1 MEQNIWIQDGN
12 TFVKGS
18 ATTKAHPEGLPKGIY
33 EVKESMTGYYLNR
46 LGDSFVFNYKL
57 YGINNKFIDHFIKTY
72 NNTTGNL
79 GVLFN
84 GIKGTGKTV
93 TAEELCNRIGLPVI
107 IVKSCKE
114 VNDMLKFLAT
124 QINFDCIFF
133 FDEYEKEFRESSSVL
148 SFMDGVHNSQHRKVF
163 LLTTN
168 ELDINTNLLG
178 RPSRIRYVRSFG
190 NLPEETTLE
199 LLNDILIDKDAIEPV
214 LDLIRQ
220 MQIIT
225 VDLVKA
231 LAQEVNIH
239 GKDKIDMI
247 RKNFNLEF
255 SNFTYFVE
263 SIELRTGL
271 LKDCPHIDEQL
282 FNKVVE
288 SREILCRAS
297 EKPIKEYSDKE
308 WEAKRLLDS
317 GTYIHTDTIISNKEI
332 KYLRIGEEF
341 DDRTIFYI
349 DSQKR
354 YVVTSLCGFTMYVI
368 KSGYSTNASGKLNQ
382 IY

>member
-57 YGINNKFIDHFIKTY
+57 YGINNEFIEHFVKTY
-72 NNTTGNL
+72 NNTIGNL

-114 VNDMLKFLAT
+114 VDNTLKFLAT

-133 FDEYEKEFRESSSVL
+133 FDEYEKEFRESSSIL
-148 SFMDGVHNSQHRKVF
+148 SFMDGVHNSQYRKIF

-168 ELDINTNLLG
+168 ELKINNNLLG

-199 LLNDILIDKDAIEPV
+199 LLNDILVDKDAIEPV

-239 GKDKIDMI
+239 GKDKIEAI
-247 RKNFNLEF
+247 RRDFNLEF

-263 SIELRTGL
+263 SLELRDGL
-271 LKDCPHIDEQL
+271 LRNSPHIDEQL
-282 FNKVVE
+282 FDKIVE
-288 SREILCRAS
+288 SREIVCQAAG
-297 EKPIKEYSDKE
+297 KPIKEYSE
-308 WEAKRLLDS
+308 RELEAKKVLE
-317 GTYIHTDTIISNKEI
+317 GTYMRTDTIISNKEI
-332 KYLRIGEEF
+332 KYLKIGEEF
-341 DDRTIFYI
+341 DDRTILYI
-349 DSQKR
+349 DPQKR
-354 YVVTSLCGFTMYVI
+354 YVVTSLCNFNIYII
-368 KSGYSTNASGKLNQ
+368 KSGYTSSASGKLNQ

>member
-57 YGINNKFIDHFIKTY
+57 YGINNEFIDHFVKTY

-133 FDEYEKEFRESSSVL
+133 FDEYEKEFKESSSVL
-148 SFMDGVHNSQHRKVF
+148 SFMDGVHNSQYRKVF

-168 ELDINTNLLG
+168 ELEINNNLLG

-199 LLNDILIDKDAIEPV
+199 LLNDILIDKSAVEPV

-239 GKDKIDMI
+239 GKDKIDLI
-247 RKNFNLEF
+247 RENFNLEF
-255 SNFTYFVE
+255 SNFTYMVE
-263 SIELRTGL
+263 SIELKSEL
-271 LKDCPHIDEQL
+271 LKNSSNINEQL
-282 FNKVVE
+282 FNKIIE
-288 SREILCRAS
+288 SREIVRQAAG
-297 EKPIKEYSDKE
+297 KPIKEYSDKE
-308 WEAKRLLDS
+308 LKAKKLLE
-317 GTYIHTDTIISNKEI
+317 GTYIRPDTIISNKEI
-332 KYLRIGEEF
+332 KYLKIGEEF

>member
-12 TFVKGS
+12 TFMKGS

-33 EVKESMTGYYLNR
+33 EVKESMAGYYLNR
-46 LGDSFVFNYKL
+46 LGDSFIFNYKL
-57 YGINNKFIDHFIKTY
+57 YGINNEFIEHFIKTY

-79 GVLFN
+79 GILFN

-93 TAEELCNRIGLPVI
+93 TAEELCNRLKLPVI
-107 IVKSCKE
+107 IVKSCKGE
-114 VNDMLKFLAT
+114 DDMLEFLAT

-133 FDEYEKEFRESSSVL
+133 FDEYEKEFKESSSVL
-148 SFMDGVHNSQHRKVF
+148 SFMDGVHNSQYRKIF

-168 ELDINTNLLG
+168 ELEINNNLLG

-199 LLNDILIDKDAIEPV
+199 LLNDILIDKGAIEPV

-220 MQIIT
+220 MQIVT

-239 GKDKIDMI
+239 GVDKIDLI
-247 RKNFNLEF
+247 HKNFNLEF
-255 SNFTYFVE
+255 SDFTYLAE
-263 SIELRTGL
+263 SIELESGSL
-271 LKDCPHIDEQL
+271 DSVQNINEQL
-282 FNKVVE
+282 FEKIIR
-288 SREILCRAS
+288 SREVTRRIIGKPLS
-297 EKPIKEYSDKE
+297 ELTKEE
-308 WEAKRLLDS
+308 LDARNTMA
-317 GTYIHTDTIISNKEI
+317 GTYIRTDSISVNKEI
-332 KYLRIGEEF
+332 KYLKIGDEF
-341 DDRTIFYI
+341 DGRPIFYI
-349 DSQKR
+349 NAKKG
-354 YVVTSLCGFTMYVI
+354 YIVTCYNHFIIYVI
-368 KSGYSTNASGKLNQ
+368 KSGYSTNASGKFNQ

>member
-12 TFVKGS
+12 TFMKGS

-33 EVKESMTGYYLNR
+33 EVKESMIGYYLNR
-46 LGDSFVFNYKL
+46 LGDSFIFNYKL
-57 YGINNKFIDHFIKTY
+57 YGINNEFIEHFIKTY

-93 TAEELCNRIGLPVI
+93 TAEELCNRLKLPVI
-107 IVKSCKE
+107 IVKSCKGE
-114 VNDMLKFLAT
+114 DNMLEFLAT

-133 FDEYEKEFRESSSVL
+133 FDEYEKEFKESSSVL
-148 SFMDGVHNSQHRKVF
+148 SFMDGVHNSQYRKIF

-168 ELDINTNLLG
+168 ELEINDNLLG

-220 MQIIT
+220 MQIVT

-239 GKDKIDMI
+239 GVDKIDLI

-255 SNFTYFVE
+255 SDFTYLVE
-263 SIELRTGL
+263 SIELESGSL
-271 LKDCPHIDEQL
+271 EGVQNINEQL
-282 FNKVVE
+282 FEKIIK
-288 SREILCRAS
+288 SREITRRIIGKSSSKLT
-297 EKPIKEYSDKE
+297 EEE
-308 WEAKRLLDS
+308 LDAQKTMA
-317 GTYIHTDTIISNKEI
+317 GTYVRTDSISVNKEI
-332 KYLRIGEEF
+332 KYLKIGDEF
-341 DDRTIFYI
+341 DELPIVHINVKKGYIVTCYNTFTI
-349 DSQKR
+349 
-354 YVVTSLCGFTMYVI
+354 YVI
-368 KSGYSTNASGKLNQ
+368 KSGYSTNASGKFNQ

>member
-12 TFVKGS
+12 TFMKGS

-33 EVKESMTGYYLNR
+33 EVRESMTGYYLNR
-46 LGDSFVFNYKL
+46 LGDSFVFNYKV
-57 YGINNKFIDHFIKTY
+57 YGINNDFIEHFVKTY
-72 NNTTGNL
+72 NNTTGNI

-84 GIKGTGKTV
+84 GTKGTGKTV
-93 TAEELCNRIGLPVI
+93 TAEELCNRLGLPVV

-114 VNDMLKFLAT
+114 ADDMLKFLAT

-133 FDEYEKEFRESSSVL
+133 FDEYEKEFKESSTVL
-148 SFMDGVHNSQHRKVF
+148 SFMDGVHNSQYRKVF

-168 ELDINTNLLG
+168 ELEINSNLLG

-199 LLNDILIDKDAIEPV
+199 LLNDILIDKSAVEPV

-239 GKDKIDMI
+239 GVAKIDMI

-255 SNFTYFVE
+255 SDFTYLVE
-263 SIELRTGL
+263 SIELESGSL
-271 LKDCPHIDEQL
+271 NDVQNVNEQL
-282 FNKVVE
+282 FEKIIK
-288 SREILCRAS
+288 SREIVRKIGG
-297 EKPIKEYSDKE
+297 KPISELTRE
-308 WEAKRLLDS
+308 EIEAKRNMT
-317 GTYIHTDTIISNKEI
+317 GTYIRTDTISTNKEI
-332 KYLRIGEEF
+332 KYLKVGEEF
-341 DDRTIFYI
+341 DDRPIFYI
-349 DSQKR
+349 DPNKR
-354 YVVTSLCGFTMYVI
+354 YIVTCYNNFIIYVI
-368 KSGYSTNASGKLNQ
+368 KSGYSTNASGKFNQ

>member
-12 TFVKGS
+12 TFMKGS

-57 YGINNKFIDHFIKTY
+57 YGINNEFIEHFIKTY

-79 GVLFN
+79 GILFN

-93 TAEELCNRIGLPVI
+93 TAEELCNRLKLPVI
-107 IVKSCKE
+107 IVKSCKGE
-114 VNDMLKFLAT
+114 DDMLEFLAT

-133 FDEYEKEFRESSSVL
+133 FDEYEKEFKESSSVL
-148 SFMDGVHNSQHRKVF
+148 SFMDGVHNSQYRKIF

-168 ELDINTNLLG
+168 ELEINNNLLG

-199 LLNDILIDKDAIEPV
+199 LLNDILIDKGAIEPV

-220 MQIIT
+220 MQIVT

-239 GKDKIDMI
+239 GVDKIDMI

-255 SNFTYFVE
+255 SDFTYLVE
-263 SIELRTGL
+263 FIELESGSL
-271 LKDCPHIDEQL
+271 DGVQNINEQL
-282 FNKVVE
+282 FEKIIR
-288 SREILCRAS
+288 SREITRRIIGKSLS
-297 EKPIKEYSDKE
+297 ELTEEEIDARRTME
-308 WEAKRLLDS
+308 
-317 GTYIHTDTIISNKEI
+317 GTYIRTDSISVNKEI
-332 KYLRIGEEF
+332 KYLKIGDEF
-341 DDRTIFYI
+341 GDRPIVHINIKKGYI
-349 DSQKR
+349 
-354 YVVTSLCGFTMYVI
+354 VTCYNTFIIYII
-368 KSGYSTNASGKLNQ
+368 KSGYSTNASGKFNQ

>member
-1 MEQNIWIQDGN
+1 MGQNIWIQDGN
-12 TFVKGS
+12 TFMKGS

-57 YGINNKFIDHFIKTY
+57 YGINNEFISHFIKTY

-93 TAEELCNRIGLPVI
+93 TAEELCNRLELPVI
-107 IVKSCKE
+107 IVKSCKGE
-114 VNDMLKFLAT
+114 DDMLKFLAT

-133 FDEYEKEFRESSSVL
+133 FDEYEKEFKESSSVL
-148 SFMDGVHNSQHRKVF
+148 SFMDGVHNSQYRKIF

-168 ELDINTNLLG
+168 ELDINDNLLG
-178 RPSRIRYVRSFG
+178 RPSRIRYIRSFG

-199 LLNDILIDKDAIEPV
+199 LLNDILIDKGAIEPV

-220 MQIIT
+220 MQIVT

-239 GKDKIDMI
+239 GVNKIDMI

-255 SNFTYFVE
+255 SDFTYLVE
-263 SIELRTGL
+263 SIELESGSL
-271 LKDCPHIDEQL
+271 DGVQNINEQL
-282 FNKVVE
+282 FEKIIR
-288 SREILCRAS
+288 SREVTRKITGKLLS
-297 EKPIKEYSDKE
+297 ELTEEEID
-308 WEAKRLLDS
+308 ARRTMA
-317 GTYIHTDTIISNKEI
+317 GTYVRTDSISVNKEI
-332 KYLRIGEEF
+332 KYLKIGDEF
-341 DDRTIFYI
+341 GDRPIVHINVKKGYI
-349 DSQKR
+349 
-354 YVVTSLCGFTMYVI
+354 VTCYNTFIIYVI
-368 KSGYSTNASGKLNQ
+368 KSGYSTNASGKFNQ

>member
-33 EVKESMTGYYLNR
+33 EVKESITGYYLNR

-57 YGINNKFIDHFIKTY
+57 YGINNEFIDHFVKTY

-349 DSQKR
+349 DPQKR
-354 YVVTSLCGFTMYVI
+354 YVVTSLCNFNIYII
-368 KSGYSTNASGKLNQ
+368 KSGYTSSASGKLNQ

>member
-1 MEQNIWIQDGN
+1 MEQNIWIQDGSA
-12 TFVKGS
+12 FMKGS
-18 ATTKAHPEGLPKGIY
+18 STTKAHPEGLPKGIY
-33 EVKESMTGYYLNR
+33 EVRESMTGYYLNR
-46 LGDSFVFNYKL
+46 LGDSFVFNYKV
-57 YGINNKFIDHFIKTY
+57 YGINNDFIEHFVKTY
-72 NNTTGNL
+72 NNTTGNI

-84 GIKGTGKTV
+84 GTKGTGKTV
-93 TAEELCNRIGLPVI
+93 TAEELCNRLGLPVV

-114 VNDMLKFLAT
+114 ADDMLKFLAT

-133 FDEYEKEFRESSSVL
+133 FDEYEKEFKESSTVL
-148 SFMDGVHNSQHRKVF
+148 SFMDGVHNSQYRKVF

-168 ELDINTNLLG
+168 ELEINSNLLG

-199 LLNDILIDKDAIEPV
+199 LLNDILIDKSAVEPV

-239 GKDKIDMI
+239 GVAKIDMI

-255 SNFTYFVE
+255 SDFTYLVE
-263 SIELRTGL
+263 SIELESGSL
-271 LKDCPHIDEQL
+271 DGVQNVNEQL
-282 FNKVVE
+282 FEKIIK
-288 SREILCRAS
+288 SREIVRKIGG
-297 EKPIKEYSDKE
+297 KPISELTKEE
-308 WEAKRLLDS
+308 IEAKRNMT
-317 GTYIHTDTIISNKEI
+317 GTYIRTDTISTNKEI
-332 KYLRIGEEF
+332 KYLKVGEEF
-341 DDRTIFYI
+341 DDRPIFYI
-349 DSQKR
+349 DHNKR
-354 YVVTSLCGFTMYVI
+354 YIVTCYNNFIIYVI
-368 KSGYSTNASGKLNQ
+368 KSGYSTNASGKFNQ

>member
-57 YGINNKFIDHFIKTY
+57 YGINNEFIDHFVKTY

-148 SFMDGVHNSQHRKVF
+148 SFMDGVHNSQYRKIF

-168 ELDINTNLLG
+168 ELEINNNLLG

-255 SNFTYFVE
+255 SNFTYIVE
-263 SIELRTGL
+263 SIELKPTL
-271 LKDCPHIDEQL
+271 LKNSSNINEQL
-282 FNKVVE
+282 FNKIIE
-288 SREILCRAS
+288 SREIVRQAAG
-297 EKPIKEYSDKE
+297 KPIKEYSEKE
-308 WEAKRLLDS
+308 LEAKKLLED
-317 GTYIHTDTIISNKEI
+317 TYIRPDTITSNKEI
-332 KYLRIGEEF
+332 KYFKIGEEF

-349 DSQKR
+349 DPQKR

-368 KSGYSTNASGKLNQ
+368 KSGYTSSASGKFNQ

>member
-12 TFVKGS
+12 TFMKGS

-46 LGDSFVFNYKL
+46 LGDSFIFNYKL
-57 YGINNKFIDHFIKTY
+57 YGINNEFIDHFIKTY

-79 GVLFN
+79 GILFN

-93 TAEELCNRIGLPVI
+93 TAEELCNRLKLPVI
-107 IVKSCKE
+107 IVKSCKGE
-114 VNDMLKFLAT
+114 DDMLEFLAT

-133 FDEYEKEFRESSSVL
+133 FDEYEKEFKESSSVL
-148 SFMDGVHNSQHRKVF
+148 SFMDGVHNSQYRKVF

-168 ELDINTNLLG
+168 ELEINNNLLG

-199 LLNDILIDKDAIEPV
+199 LLNDILIDKGTIEPV

-220 MQIIT
+220 MQIVT

-239 GKDKIDMI
+239 GVDKIDLI

-255 SNFTYFVE
+255 SDFTYLVE
-263 SIELRTGL
+263 SIQLGPDSL
-271 LKDCPHIDEQL
+271 DGVLNVDEKL
-282 FNKVVE
+282 FEKIIR
-288 SREILCRAS
+288 SREITRKIGVKSLSKLTEEEQDAQRTMA
-297 EKPIKEYSDKE
+297 
-308 WEAKRLLDS
+308 
-317 GTYIHTDTIISNKEI
+317 GTYVRTDSISVNKEI
-332 KYLRIGEEF
+332 KYLKIGDEF
-341 DDRTIFYI
+341 DERPIFYI
-349 DSQKR
+349 NVKKG
-354 YVVTSLCGFTMYVI
+354 YIVTCYNTFIIYVI
-368 KSGYSTNASGKLNQ
+368 KSGYSTNASGKFNQ

>member
-12 TFVKGS
+12 TFIKGS

-84 GIKGTGKTV
+84 EGTGKTV

-114 VNDMLKFLAT
+114 VDDMLKFLAT

-148 SFMDGVHNSQHRKVF
+148 SFMDGVHNSQYRKIF

-168 ELDINTNLLG
+168 ELEINNNLLG

-220 MQIIT
+220 MQIVT

-239 GKDKIDMI
+239 GVDKIDLI

-255 SNFTYFVE
+255 SDFTYLVE
-263 SIELRTGL
+263 SIELESGSL
-271 LKDCPHIDEQL
+271 SNVQNINEQL
-282 FNKVVE
+282 FEKIIR
-288 SREILCRAS
+288 SREVTRKIERKSPSKLTEEERDAQ
-297 EKPIKEYSDKE
+297 ITM
-308 WEAKRLLDS
+308 A
-317 GTYIHTDTIISNKEI
+317 GTYIRTDSVSVNKEI
-332 KYLRIGEEF
+332 KYLKIGDEF
-341 DDRTIFYI
+341 DDRPIFYI
-349 DSQKR
+349 NAKKG
-354 YVVTSLCGFTMYVI
+354 YIVTCYNHFIIYII
-368 KSGYSTNASGKLNQ
+368 KSGYSTNASGKFNQ

>member
-12 TFVKGS
+12 TFIKGS

-57 YGINNKFIDHFIKTY
+57 YGINSEFIDHFVKTY

-114 VNDMLKFLAT
+114 VDDMLKFLAT

-148 SFMDGVHNSQHRKVF
+148 SFMDGVHNSQYRKIF

-168 ELDINTNLLG
+168 ELEINSNLLG

-220 MQIIT
+220 MQIVT

-239 GKDKIDMI
+239 GVDKIDLI

-255 SNFTYFVE
+255 SDFTYLVE
-263 SIELRTGL
+263 SIELESGSL
-271 LKDCPHIDEQL
+271 SNVQNINEQL
-282 FNKVVE
+282 FEKIIR
-288 SREILCRAS
+288 SREVIRKMERKSSS
-297 EKPIKEYSDKE
+297 ELTEEERNAQI
-308 WEAKRLLDS
+308 AMA
-317 GTYIHTDTIISNKEI
+317 GTYIRTDSISVNKEI
-332 KYLRIGEEF
+332 KYLKIGDEF
-341 DDRTIFYI
+341 DDRPIFYI
-349 DSQKR
+349 NAKKG
-354 YVVTSLCGFTMYVI
+354 YIVTCYNHFIIYII
-368 KSGYSTNASGKLNQ
+368 KSGYSTNASGKFNQ

>member
-1 MEQNIWIQDGN
+1 MGQNIWIQDGN
-12 TFVKGS
+12 TFMKGS

-114 VNDMLKFLAT
+114 VDDMLKFLAT

-148 SFMDGVHNSQHRKVF
+148 SFMDGVHNSQYRKIF

-168 ELDINTNLLG
+168 ELEINNNLLG

-199 LLNDILIDKDAIEPV
+199 LLNDILIDKDAIEPL

-220 MQIIT
+220 MQIVT

-239 GKDKIDMI
+239 GVDKIDLI

-255 SNFTYFVE
+255 SDFTYLVE
-263 SIELRTGL
+263 SIELESL
-271 LKDCPHIDEQL
+271 SNVQNINEQL
-282 FNKVVE
+282 FEKIIR
-288 SREILCRAS
+288 SREVTRKIERKSHSKLT
-297 EKPIKEYSDKE
+297 KEERDAQITMAGAYI
-308 WEAKRLLDS
+308 RTDS
-317 GTYIHTDTIISNKEI
+317 VSVNKEI
-332 KYLRIGEEF
+332 KYLKIGDEF
-341 DDRTIFYI
+341 DDRPIFYI
-349 DSQKR
+349 NAKKG
-354 YVVTSLCGFTMYVI
+354 YIVTCYNPFIIYII
-368 KSGYSTNASGKLNQ
+368 KSGYSTNASGKFNQ

>member
-57 YGINNKFIDHFIKTY
+57 YGINNEFIDHFVKTY

-93 TAEELCNRIGLPVI
+93 TAEELCNHIGLPVI

-148 SFMDGVHNSQHRKVF
+148 SFMDGVHNSQYRKIF

-168 ELDINTNLLG
+168 ELEINNNLLG

-255 SNFTYFVE
+255 SNFTYIVE
-263 SIELRTGL
+263 SIELKPTL
-271 LKDCPHIDEQL
+271 LKNSSNINEQL
-282 FNKVVE
+282 FNKIIE
-288 SREILCRAS
+288 SREIVRQAAG
-297 EKPIKEYSDKE
+297 KPIKEYSEKE
-308 WEAKRLLDS
+308 LEAKKLLE
-317 GTYIHTDTIISNKEI
+317 GTYIRPDTITSNKEI
-332 KYLRIGEEF
+332 KYFKIGEEF

-349 DSQKR
+349 DPQKR

-368 KSGYSTNASGKLNQ
+368 KSGYTSSASGKFNQ

>member
-12 TFVKGS
+12 TFMKGS

-33 EVKESMTGYYLNR
+33 EVRESMAGYYLNK

-57 YGINNKFIDHFIKTY
+57 YGINNEFIKHFVKTY

-93 TAEELCNRIGLPVI
+93 TAEELCNQLGLPVI

-114 VNDMLKFLAT
+114 ADDMLKFLAT

-133 FDEYEKEFRESSSVL
+133 FDEYEKEFKESSSVL
-148 SFMDGVHNSQHRKVF
+148 SFMDGVHNSQYRKVF

-168 ELDINTNLLG
+168 ELEINNNLLG

-199 LLNDILIDKDAIEPV
+199 LLNDILIDKSAVEPV

-220 MQIIT
+220 MQIVT

-239 GKDKIDMI
+239 GKDKIDLI

-255 SNFTYFVE
+255 SDFTYLVE
-263 SIELRTGL
+263 SIELESGSL
-271 LKDCPHIDEQL
+271 DGVQNINEQL
-282 FNKVVE
+282 FEKIIK
-288 SREILCRAS
+288 SREVTRRIIGKSPSKLT
-297 EKPIKEYSDKE
+297 KEE
-308 WEAKRLLDS
+308 LDAQS
-317 GTYIHTDTIISNKEI
+317 TMAGTYIRTDSVSVNKEI
-332 KYLRIGEEF
+332 KYLKVGDEF
-341 DDRTIFYI
+341 DNRPIFYI
-349 DSQKR
+349 NIKKG
-354 YVVTSLCGFTMYVI
+354 YIVTCYNNFTIYVI
-368 KSGYSTNASGKLNQ
+368 KSGYSTNASGKFNQ

>member
-57 YGINNKFIDHFIKTY
+57 YGINNEFIDHFVKTY

-148 SFMDGVHNSQHRKVF
+148 SFMDGVHNSQYRKIF

-168 ELDINTNLLG
+168 ELEINNNLLG

-199 LLNDILIDKDAIEPV
+199 LLNDILVDKDAVEPV

-239 GKDKIDMI
+239 GKDKIDLI

-255 SNFTYFVE
+255 SNFTYIVE
-263 SIELRTGL
+263 SIELKSEL
-271 LKDCPHIDEQL
+271 LKNSSNINEQL
-282 FNKVVE
+282 FNKIIE
-288 SREILCRAS
+288 SREIVRQAAG
-297 EKPIKEYSDKE
+297 KPIKEYSEKE
-308 WEAKRLLDS
+308 LKAKKLLE
-317 GTYIHTDTIISNKEI
+317 GTYIRSDTITSNKEI
-332 KYLRIGEEF
+332 KYLKIGEEF

-349 DSQKR
+349 DPQKR

-368 KSGYSTNASGKLNQ
+368 KSGYTSSASGKFNQ

>member
-12 TFVKGS
+12 TFMKGS

-33 EVKESMTGYYLNR
+33 EVRESMTGYYLSK

-57 YGINNKFIDHFIKTY
+57 YGINNEFIEHFVKTY
-72 NNTTGNL
+72 DNTTGNI

-93 TAEELCNRIGLPVI
+93 TAEELCNQLGLPVI

-114 VNDMLKFLAT
+114 ADDMLKFLAT

-133 FDEYEKEFRESSSVL
+133 FDEYEKEFKESSSVL
-148 SFMDGVHNSQHRKVF
+148 SFMDGVHNSQYRKVF

-168 ELDINTNLLG
+168 ELEINSNLLG

-190 NLPEETTLE
+190 NLPEEITLE
-199 LLNDILIDKDAIEPV
+199 LLNDILIDKSAVEPV

-239 GKDKIDMI
+239 GKDKIDLI

-255 SNFTYFVE
+255 SDFTYLVE
-263 SIELRTGL
+263 CIKLDAGSLNGVQNV
-271 LKDCPHIDEQL
+271 DEQL
-282 FNKVVE
+282 FEKIIKSHE
-288 SREILCRAS
+288 ISRKIIGKPLSELTEEELDARRAMADT
-297 EKPIKEYSDKE
+297 YVCT
-308 WEAKRLLDS
+308 DS
-317 GTYIHTDTIISNKEI
+317 VSVHKEI
-332 KYLRIGEEF
+332 KYLKVGDEF
-341 DDRTIFYI
+341 DSSSIFYI
-349 DSQKR
+349 NVKKG
-354 YVVTSLCGFTMYVI
+354 YIVTCYNSFTIYVI
-368 KSGYSTNASGKLNQ
+368 KSGYSTNASGKFNQ

>member
-1 MEQNIWIQDGN
+1 MGQNIWIQDGN
-12 TFVKGS
+12 TFMKGS
-18 ATTKAHPEGLPKGIY
+18 ATTKAHPKGLPKGIY
-33 EVKESMTGYYLNR
+33 EVRESMAGYYLNK

-57 YGINNKFIDHFIKTY
+57 YGINNDFIEHFVKTY
-72 NNTTGNL
+72 SNTTGNI

-84 GIKGTGKTV
+84 GTKGTGKTV
-93 TAEELCNRIGLPVI
+93 TAEELCNRLGLPVI

-114 VNDMLKFLAT
+114 ADDMLKFLAT

-133 FDEYEKEFRESSSVL
+133 FDEYEKEFKESATVL
-148 SFMDGVHNSQHRKVF
+148 SFMDGVHNSQYRKVF

-168 ELDINTNLLG
+168 ELEINSNLLG

-199 LLNDILIDKDAIEPV
+199 LLNDILIDKNAVESV

-239 GKDKIDMI
+239 GVDKIDMI

-255 SNFTYFVE
+255 SDFTYLVE
-263 SIELRTGL
+263 SIELESGSL
-271 LKDCPHIDEQL
+271 DNVQNIDEQL
-282 FNKVVE
+282 FEKIIK
-288 SREILCRAS
+288 SREITRNIIG
-297 EKPIKEYSDKE
+297 KPTPELTEEELD
-308 WEAKRLLDS
+308 AKS
-317 GTYIHTDTIISNKEI
+317 AMAGTYIRTDSVSVNKEI
-332 KYLRIGEEF
+332 KYLKIGEEF
-341 DDRTIFYI
+341 DNSPIFYI
-349 DSQKR
+349 DPKKR
-354 YVVTSLCGFTMYVI
+354 YIVTCYNHFIIYVI
-368 KSGYSTNASGKLNQ
+368 KSGYSTNASGKFNKV
-382 IY
+382 Y

>member
-12 TFVKGS
+12 TFMKGS

-33 EVKESMTGYYLNR
+33 EVRESMAGYYLNK

-57 YGINNKFIDHFIKTY
+57 YGINNEFIDHFIKTY

-93 TAEELCNRIGLPVI
+93 TAEELCNQLGLPVI
-107 IVKSCKE
+107 IVKSCKDAD
-114 VNDMLKFLAT
+114 DMLKFLAT

-133 FDEYEKEFRESSSVL
+133 FDEYEKEFKESSSVL
-148 SFMDGVHNSQHRKVF
+148 SFMDGVHNSQYRKVF

-168 ELDINTNLLG
+168 ELEINNNLLG

-199 LLNDILIDKDAIEPV
+199 LLNDILIDKSAVEPV

-220 MQIIT
+220 MQIVTI
-225 VDLVKA
+225 DLVKA

-239 GKDKIDMI
+239 GKDKIDLI

-255 SNFTYFVE
+255 SDFTYLVE
-263 SIELRTGL
+263 SIELESGSL
-271 LKDCPHIDEQL
+271 DGVQNINEQL
-282 FNKVVE
+282 FEKIIK
-288 SREILCRAS
+288 SREVTRRIIGKSPSKLT
-297 EKPIKEYSDKE
+297 KEE
-308 WEAKRLLDS
+308 LDAQS
-317 GTYIHTDTIISNKEI
+317 TMAGTYIRTDSVSVNKEI
-332 KYLRIGEEF
+332 KYLKVGDEF
-341 DDRTIFYI
+341 DDRPIFYI
-349 DSQKR
+349 NVKR
-354 YVVTSLCGFTMYVI
+354 GYIVTCYNAFTIYVI
-368 KSGYSTNASGKLNQ
+368 KSGYSTNASGKFNQ

>member
-33 EVKESMTGYYLNR
+33 EVKESITGYYLNR

-57 YGINNKFIDHFIKTY
+57 YGINNEFIDHFVKTY

-214 LDLIRQ
+214 LDLTRQ

-349 DSQKR
+349 DPQKR
-354 YVVTSLCGFTMYVI
+354 YVVTSLCNFNIYII
-368 KSGYSTNASGKLNQ
+368 KSGYTSSASGKLNQ

>member
-12 TFVKGS
+12 TFMKGS

-57 YGINNKFIDHFIKTY
+57 YGINNEFIEYFIKTY

-93 TAEELCNRIGLPVI
+93 TAEELCNRLKLPVI
-107 IVKSCKE
+107 IVKSCKGE
-114 VNDMLKFLAT
+114 DDMLEFLAT

-133 FDEYEKEFRESSSVL
+133 FDEYEKEFKESSSVL
-148 SFMDGVHNSQHRKVF
+148 SFMDGVHNSQYRKIF

-168 ELDINTNLLG
+168 ELEINNNLLG
-178 RPSRIRYVRSFG
+178 RPSRIRYVHSFG
-190 NLPEETTLE
+190 NLPEKTTLE

-220 MQIIT
+220 MQIVT

-239 GKDKIDMI
+239 GVNKIDMI

-255 SNFTYFVE
+255 SDFTYLVE
-263 SIELRTGL
+263 SIELESGSL
-271 LKDCPHIDEQL
+271 DGVQNINEQL
-282 FNKVVE
+282 FEKIIR
-288 SREILCRAS
+288 SREVTRKITGKLLS
-297 EKPIKEYSDKE
+297 ELTEEEID
-308 WEAKRLLDS
+308 AQRTMA
-317 GTYIHTDTIISNKEI
+317 GTYVRTDSISVNKEI
-332 KYLRIGEEF
+332 KYLKIGDEF
-341 DDRTIFYI
+341 GNRPIVHINVKKGYI
-349 DSQKR
+349 
-354 YVVTSLCGFTMYVI
+354 VTCYNTFIIYVI
-368 KSGYSTNASGKLNQ
+368 KSGYSTNASGKFNQ

>member
-12 TFVKGS
+12 TFMKGS

-57 YGINNKFIDHFIKTY
+57 YGINNEFIDHFVKTY

-148 SFMDGVHNSQHRKVF
+148 SFMDGVHNSQYRKIF

-168 ELDINTNLLG
+168 ELEINNNLLG

-255 SNFTYFVE
+255 SNFTYIVE
-263 SIELRTGL
+263 SIELKPTL
-271 LKDCPHIDEQL
+271 LKNSSNINEQL
-282 FNKVVE
+282 FNKIIE
-288 SREILCRAS
+288 SREIVRQAAG
-297 EKPIKEYSDKE
+297 KPIKEYSEKE
-308 WEAKRLLDS
+308 LEAKKLLE
-317 GTYIHTDTIISNKEI
+317 GTYIRPDTITSNKEI
-332 KYLRIGEEF
+332 KYFKIGEEF

-349 DSQKR
+349 DPQKR

-368 KSGYSTNASGKLNQ
+368 KSGYTSSASGKFNQ

>member
-12 TFVKGS
+12 TFIKGS

-114 VNDMLKFLAT
+114 VDDMLKFLAT

-148 SFMDGVHNSQHRKVF
+148 SFMDGVHNSQYRKIF

-168 ELDINTNLLG
+168 ELEINNNLLG

-220 MQIIT
+220 MQIVT

-239 GKDKIDMI
+239 GVDKIDLI

-255 SNFTYFVE
+255 SDFTYLVE
-263 SIELRTGL
+263 SIELDSL
-271 LKDCPHIDEQL
+271 SNVQNINEQL
-282 FNKVVE
+282 FEKIIR
-288 SREILCRAS
+288 SREVTR
-297 EKPIKEYSDKE
+297 KIKRKSPSKLTKE
-308 WEAKRLLDS
+308 ERDAQITMAGAYICTDS
-317 GTYIHTDTIISNKEI
+317 VSVNKEI
-332 KYLRIGEEF
+332 KYLKIGDKF
-341 DDRTIFYI
+341 DDRPIFYI
-349 DSQKR
+349 NAKKG
-354 YVVTSLCGFTMYVI
+354 YIVTCYNHFIIYII
-368 KSGYSTNASGKLNQ
+368 KSGYSTNASGKFNQ

>member
-12 TFVKGS
+12 TFMKGS

-33 EVKESMTGYYLNR
+33 EVRESMTGYYLNK

-57 YGINNKFIDHFIKTY
+57 YGINNGFIDHFIKTY

-93 TAEELCNRIGLPVI
+93 TAEELCNRMGLPVI
-107 IVKSCKE
+107 IVKSCGE
-114 VNDMLKFLAT
+114 VNNMLKFLAT

-148 SFMDGVHNSQHRKVF
+148 SFMDGVHNSQYRKIF

-199 LLNDILIDKDAIEPV
+199 LLNDILIDKDAVEPV

-255 SNFTYFVE
+255 SDFTYFVE
-263 SIELRTGL
+263 SIELRRRL
-271 LKDCPHIDEQL
+271 LDDCPHIDEQL
-282 FNKVVE
+282 FNKIVE
-288 SREILCRAS
+288 SREILRQAAG
-297 EKPIKEYSDKE
+297 KPIKEYSDKE
-308 WEAKRLLDS
+308 WEAKRFLDDGVS
-317 GTYIHTDTIISNKEI
+317 IRTDTIISNKEI
-332 KYLRIGEEF
+332 KYLKIGEVF

-349 DSQKR
+349 DPKKR
-354 YVVTSLCGFTMYVI
+354 YVVTSLCGFNIYII
-368 KSGYSTNASGKLNQ
+368 KSGYTSSASGKLNQ

>member
-12 TFVKGS
+12 TFIKGS

-57 YGINNKFIDHFIKTY
+57 YGINNKFIDHVIKTY

-114 VNDMLKFLAT
+114 VDDMLKFLAT

-148 SFMDGVHNSQHRKVF
+148 SFMDGVHNSQYRKIF

-168 ELDINTNLLG
+168 ELEINNNLLG

-220 MQIIT
+220 MQIVT

-239 GKDKIDMI
+239 GVDKIDLI

-255 SNFTYFVE
+255 SNFTYLVE
-263 SIELRTGL
+263 SIELVSGSL
-271 LKDCPHIDEQL
+271 SNVQNINEQL
-282 FNKVVE
+282 F
-288 SREILCRAS
+288 
-297 EKPIKEYSDKE
+297 EKIIRSHEVTCKIERKSPSKLTEEERD
-308 WEAKRLLDS
+308 AQTTMA
-317 GTYIHTDTIISNKEI
+317 GTYIRTDSISVNKEI
-332 KYLRIGEEF
+332 KYLKIGDEF
-341 DDRTIFYI
+341 DDRPIFYI
-349 DSQKR
+349 NAKKG
-354 YVVTSLCGFTMYVI
+354 YIVTCYNHFIIYII
-368 KSGYSTNASGKLNQ
+368 KSGYSMNASGKFNQ

>member
-18 ATTKAHPEGLPKGIY
+18 VTTKAHPEGLPKGIY

-57 YGINNKFIDHFIKTY
+57 YGINNEFIDHFVKTY

-148 SFMDGVHNSQHRKVF
+148 SFMDGVHNSQYRKIF

-190 NLPEETTLE
+190 NLPEEITLE
-199 LLNDILIDKDAIEPV
+199 LLNDILIDKDAVEPV

-239 GKDKIDMI
+239 GKDKIDLI

-255 SNFTYFVE
+255 SNFTYIVE
-263 SIELRTGL
+263 SIELKPTL
-271 LKDCPHIDEQL
+271 LKNSSNINESL
-282 FNKVVE
+282 FNKIIE
-288 SREILCRAS
+288 SREIVCQAA
-297 EKPIKEYSDKE
+297 EKPIKEYSEKE
-308 WEAKRLLDS
+308 LEAKKLLE
-317 GTYIHTDTIISNKEI
+317 GTYIHPDTVTSNKEI
-332 KYLRIGEEF
+332 KYLKIGEEF

-349 DSQKR
+349 DPQKR

-368 KSGYSTNASGKLNQ
+368 KSGYTSSASGKFNQ

>member
-12 TFVKGS
+12 TFIKGS

-57 YGINNKFIDHFIKTY
+57 YGINSEFIDHFVKTY

-114 VNDMLKFLAT
+114 VDDMLKFLAT

-148 SFMDGVHNSQHRKVF
+148 SFMDGVHNSQYRKIF

-168 ELDINTNLLG
+168 ELEINNNLLG

-220 MQIIT
+220 MQIVT

-239 GKDKIDMI
+239 GVDKIDLI

-255 SNFTYFVE
+255 SDFTYLVE
-263 SIELRTGL
+263 SIESGSLSNVQN
-271 LKDCPHIDEQL
+271 INEQL
-282 FNKVVE
+282 FEKIIR
-288 SREILCRAS
+288 SREVTRKIERKSPSKLTEEERDAQ
-297 EKPIKEYSDKE
+297 ITM
-308 WEAKRLLDS
+308 A
-317 GTYIHTDTIISNKEI
+317 GTYIRTDSVSVNKEI
-332 KYLRIGEEF
+332 KYLKIGDEF
-341 DDRTIFYI
+341 DDRPIFYI
-349 DSQKR
+349 NAKKGYIVTCYNHFIIYILNLGILRMLQVSLIR
-354 YVVTSLCGFTMYVI
+354 YI
-368 KSGYSTNASGKLNQ
+368 K
-382 IY
+382 

>member
-12 TFVKGS
+12 TFMKGS

-46 LGDSFVFNYKL
+46 LGDSFIFNYKL
-57 YGINNKFIDHFIKTY
+57 YGINNEFIEHFIKTY

-84 GIKGTGKTV
+84 GTKGTGKTV
-93 TAEELCNRIGLPVI
+93 TAEELCNRLKLPVI
-107 IVKSCKE
+107 IVKSCKGE
-114 VNDMLKFLAT
+114 DDMLEFLAT

-133 FDEYEKEFRESSSVL
+133 FDEYEKEFKESSSVL
-148 SFMDGVHNSQHRKVF
+148 SFMDGVHNSQYRKIF

-168 ELDINTNLLG
+168 ELEINDNLLG

-199 LLNDILIDKDAIEPV
+199 LLNDILIDKGTIEPV

-220 MQIIT
+220 MQIVT

-239 GKDKIDMI
+239 GADKIDLI

-255 SNFTYFVE
+255 SDFTYLVE
-263 SIELRTGL
+263 SIELETDSLGS
-271 LKDCPHIDEQL
+271 IQNINEQL
-282 FNKVVE
+282 FEKIIR
-288 SREILCRAS
+288 SREITRKIGV
-297 EKPIKEYSDKE
+297 KPLSKLTEEEQDAQKTM
-308 WEAKRLLDS
+308 A
-317 GTYIHTDTIISNKEI
+317 GTYVRTDSISINKEI
-332 KYLRIGEEF
+332 KYLKIGDEF
-341 DDRTIFYI
+341 DSRTIFYI
-349 DSQKR
+349 NAKKG
-354 YVVTSLCGFTMYVI
+354 YIVTCYNTFIIYVI
-368 KSGYSTNASGKLNQ
+368 KSGYSTNASGKFNQ

>member
-1 MEQNIWIQDGN
+1 MGQNIWIQDGN
-12 TFVKGS
+12 TFMKGS

-33 EVKESMTGYYLNR
+33 EVKESMTGYYLSR

-114 VNDMLKFLAT
+114 VDDMLKFLAT

-133 FDEYEKEFRESSSVL
+133 FDEKEFRKSSSVL
-148 SFMDGVHNSQHRKVF
+148 SFMDGVHNSQYRKIF

-168 ELDINTNLLG
+168 ELEINNNLLG
-178 RPSRIRYVRSFG
+178 RLSRIRYVRSFG

-220 MQIIT
+220 MQIVT

-239 GKDKIDMI
+239 GVDKIDLI

-255 SNFTYFVE
+255 SDFTYLVE
-263 SIELRTGL
+263 SIELESGSL
-271 LKDCPHIDEQL
+271 SNVQNINEQL
-282 FNKVVE
+282 FEKIIR
-288 SREILCRAS
+288 SREVTRKIERKSPSKLTEEERDAQ
-297 EKPIKEYSDKE
+297 ITM
-308 WEAKRLLDS
+308 A
-317 GTYIHTDTIISNKEI
+317 GTYIRTDSVSVNKEI
-332 KYLRIGEEF
+332 KYLKIGDEF
-341 DDRTIFYI
+341 DDRPIFYI
-349 DSQKR
+349 NAKKG
-354 YVVTSLCGFTMYVI
+354 YIVTCYNHFIIYII
-368 KSGYSTNASGKLNQ
+368 KSGYSTNASGKFNQ

>member
-12 TFVKGS
+12 TFMKGS

-33 EVKESMTGYYLNR
+33 EVRESMTGYYLNK

-57 YGINNKFIDHFIKTY
+57 YGINNEFIEHFVKTY
-72 NNTTGNL
+72 TNTTGNL

-93 TAEELCNRIGLPVI
+93 TAEELCNQLGLPVI

-114 VNDMLKFLAT
+114 ADDMLKFLAT

-133 FDEYEKEFRESSSVL
+133 FDEYEKEFKESSSVL
-148 SFMDGVHNSQHRKVF
+148 SFMDGVHNSQYRKVF

-168 ELDINTNLLG
+168 ELEINSNLLG

-199 LLNDILIDKDAIEPV
+199 LLNDILINKDAVEPV

-239 GKDKIDMI
+239 GVDKIDII

-255 SNFTYFVE
+255 SDFTYLVE
-263 SIELRTGL
+263 YMKLGAGSLDGVQNV
-271 LKDCPHIDEQL
+271 DEQL
-282 FNKVVE
+282 FEKIIRN
-288 SREILCRAS
+288 REISRKIVGKPLS
-297 EKPIKEYSDKE
+297 ELTEEELNARGVMADIYVST
-308 WEAKRLLDS
+308 DS
-317 GTYIHTDTIISNKEI
+317 VSTHKEI
-332 KYLRIGEEF
+332 KYLKVGDEF
-341 DDRTIFYI
+341 DDYPIFYI
-349 DSQKR
+349 NVKKGYIVTCYDS
-354 YVVTSLCGFTMYVI
+354 FTIYVI
-368 KSGYSTNASGKLNQ
+368 KSGYSTNASGKFNQ

>member
-1 MEQNIWIQDGN
+1 MGQNIWIQDGN
-12 TFVKGS
+12 TFMKGS

-57 YGINNKFIDHFIKTY
+57 YGINNKFIDYFIKTY

-114 VNDMLKFLAT
+114 VDDMLKFLAT

-148 SFMDGVHNSQHRKVF
+148 SFMDGVHNSQYRKIF

-168 ELDINTNLLG
+168 ELEINNNLLG

-220 MQIIT
+220 MQIVT

-239 GKDKIDMI
+239 GVDKIDLI

-255 SNFTYFVE
+255 SDFTYLVE
-263 SIELRTGL
+263 SGSLSNVQNIN
-271 LKDCPHIDEQL
+271 EQL
-282 FNKVVE
+282 FEKIIR
-288 SREILCRAS
+288 SREVTRKIERKSPSKLTEEERDAQ
-297 EKPIKEYSDKE
+297 ITM
-308 WEAKRLLDS
+308 A
-317 GTYIHTDTIISNKEI
+317 GTYIRTDSVSVNKEI
-332 KYLRIGEEF
+332 KYLKIGDEF
-341 DDRTIFYI
+341 DDRPIFYI
-349 DSQKR
+349 NAKKG
-354 YVVTSLCGFTMYVI
+354 YIVTCYNHFIIYII
-368 KSGYSTNASGKLNQ
+368 KSGYSTNASGKFNQ

>member
-57 YGINNKFIDHFIKTY
+57 YGINNEFIDHFVKTY

-148 SFMDGVHNSQHRKVF
+148 SFMDGVHNSQYRKIF

-168 ELDINTNLLG
+168 ELEINNNLLG

-255 SNFTYFVE
+255 SNFTYIVE
-263 SIELRTGL
+263 SIELKPTL
-271 LKDCPHIDEQL
+271 LKNSSNINEQL
-282 FNKVVE
+282 FNKIIE
-288 SREILCRAS
+288 SREIVRQAAG
-297 EKPIKEYSDKE
+297 KPIKEYSEKE
-308 WEAKRLLDS
+308 LEAKKLLE
-317 GTYIHTDTIISNKEI
+317 GTYIRPDTITSNKEI
-332 KYLRIGEEF
+332 KYFKIGEEF

-349 DSQKR
+349 DPQKR
-354 YVVTSLCGFTMYVI
+354 YAVTSLCGFTMYVI
-368 KSGYSTNASGKLNQ
+368 KSGYTSSASGKFNQ